1 MLRNF
6 PETQNTQHEATLHP
20 SKVLASGIHRSYPPI
35 LKSFTWSTFTEH
47 LQWAGTSE
55 LNKIKP
61 DTPWH
66 QDVIGR
72 KALSLVTSTQS
83 GGFTI
88 VIKHPSGMALVSS
101 ESLRKK
107 LCCGHIKNI
116 SIVFK
121 VTCHFFFFFF
131 WRKGSWSSGECRF
144 SGTLGKTQLPPVANS
159 RAELFGVCFL
169 F

>member
-6 PETQNTQHEATLHP
+6 PETQNTQPEATLHP

-61 DTPWH
+61 DTPWR
-66 QDVIGR
+66 QDVIGG

-83 GGFTI
+83 GRFTI

-107 LCCGHIKNI
+107 PCPGHIKDI

-121 VTCHFFFFFF
+121 VVTFFLFN

-144 SGTLGKTQLPPVANS
+144 SCTLGKTQVPPVANS